1 MVSIIYLRTSQRQ
14 IRIRYIK
21 NNNINN
27 NKNRYKTMNKGEFVK
42 HLATQHSI
50 TQEEANKAIDM
61 FTSSVTSALAGG
73 DEVSLVGFGNFSV
86 SKVESRPG
94 RNPKTGETIQIKA
107 YNQPK
112 FKTGQKLKDA
122 VNDK

>member
-1 MVSIIYLRTSQRQ
+1 
-14 IRIRYIK
+14 
-21 NNNINN
+21 
-27 NKNRYKTMNKGEFVK
+27 MNKGEFVK
-42 HLATQHSI
+42 HVAAQHSI

-61 FTSSVTSALAGG
+61 FTSGVTSALTGG
-73 DEVSLVGFGNFSV
+73 DEVSLIGFGNFSA

-112 FKTGQKLKDA
+112 FKSGAKLKDA
-122 VNDK
+122 VNNR

>member
-1 MVSIIYLRTSQRQ
+1 
-14 IRIRYIK
+14 
-21 NNNINN
+21 
-27 NKNRYKTMNKGEFVK
+27 MNKGEFVK
-42 HLATQHSI
+42 HVATQHSI
-50 TQEEANKAIDM
+50 TQDEANKAIDM

-73 DEVSLVGFGNFSV
+73 DEVSLVGFGNFSI
-86 SKVESRPG
+86 SKMASRPG

-122 VNDK
+122 VNSK

>member
-1 MVSIIYLRTSQRQ
+1 
-14 IRIRYIK
+14 
-21 NNNINN
+21 
-27 NKNRYKTMNKGEFVK
+27 MNKGEFVK
-42 HLATQHSI
+42 YTATHHDI
-50 TQEEANKAIDM
+50 TQDEANKAIDM
-61 FTSSVTSALAGG
+61 FTSSITSALAEG
-73 DEVSLVGFGNFSV
+73 DEVSLIGFGNFSV

-122 VNDK
+122 VNNR